1 MTTLPASRVSPSG
14 RAHLKYTDEQAHDVR
29 RRYADGEYLDQIARA
44 TGVNKLVVQ
53 AMVMGR
59 DFYRSQIRYRRFRG
73 WPPVIR
79 TEEAI
84 AKANAAA
91 LRAKGSSFRR
101 LAERR
106 RNGEVPTTQEAIK
119 QSRINE
125 MRRIMQEKNNAPHPD
140 NCRSPDCFDG
150 PPPDIHAQL
159 LAHARQPDPEPPP
172 IIIDDDPRPK
182 QSAKVQRI
190 IDRMLRKA
198 AAT

>member
-1 MTTLPASRVSPSG
+1 MTPLPASRVSPSG

-125 MRRIMQEKNNAPHPD
+125 MRRIMQERQATPA
-140 NCRSPDCFDG
+140 DG

-198 AAT
+198 AAP